1 MWDCDAK
8 SLQPESGVIQTSS
21 GNGMLFNSFNMIE
34 MLFGCLKQ
42 MHLVSFNTSRI
53 FKLNVAERAV
63 LHHKLWSLKFQ
74 PSVCDQLNSQ
84 TEEIWPRP
92 NQSAELYQSSVTKDT
107 EAHLCSNCP
116 IFGNT
121 SFIADCNTMGRC
133 HLLLPKFRLVQR
145 CSTLHFALKHGNAKK
160 QNLGKPFDVESGLLG
175 LINMLKTA
183 WMRAKSKTNQPSHRE
198 TCPMPLLATPAPSK
212 LRHFQA
218 WFHRLPRNLSH
229 QLVESH
235 VVGNR

>member
-1 MWDCDAK
+1 
-8 SLQPESGVIQTSS
+8 
-21 GNGMLFNSFNMIE
+21 

-121 SFIADCNTMGRC
+121 SFIADCKTMGRC

-183 WMRAKSKTNQPSHRE
+183 WMRAKSKTKQPSHRE